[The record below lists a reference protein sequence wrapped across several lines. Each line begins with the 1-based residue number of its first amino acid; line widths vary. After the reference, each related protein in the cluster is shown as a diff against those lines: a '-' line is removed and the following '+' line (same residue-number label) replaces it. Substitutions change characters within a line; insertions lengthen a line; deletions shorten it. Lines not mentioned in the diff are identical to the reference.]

1 MTLIALKKRAVVLA
15 AIAALVA
22 LAVPQIAGA
31 ATYSF
36 NEGDLAN
43 GIGTTLGPDWLSV
56 IKEPIPGAD
65 LRFMA
70 SRWDAVEGY
79 RTGNLMVDA
88 NGWGMMATDGWTL
101 PATPIAYDTFIVEG
115 DTGEPWYCTGFD
127 VNNTTGSAKQLT
139 ITSSAGEGT
148 TDRVTVVTVPTG
160 VSHVDLTGEGHVN
173 IYDGWSLN
181 IEFTEVVGLG
191 FNNFNGGPMSE
202 YSSGDVEFT
211 AHMFGGAKFLGNS
224 YGLTALAKKDLRKA
238 ARAIKAAGYTS
249 VAVRGYT
256 ARIGEGSVAF
266 RTKLS
271 TARAKAAKTY
281 LASYLKTLGVSGVTI
296 SYKGYGSNNPVA
308 SNATYKGRQQNR
320 RVEIWA
326 LAGSSPR

>member
-1 MTLIALKKRAVVLA
+1 MTLTALKKRAVVLA
-15 AIAALVA
+15 AIAALAA

-36 NEGDLAN
+36 NEGDIAN
-43 GIGTTLGPDWLSV
+43 GLGTTLGPDWLSV
-56 IKEPIPGAD
+56 IKEPIPASD
-65 LRFMA
+65 MWFEA
-70 SRWDAVEGY
+70 SRYDAEEDSTY
-79 RTGNLMVDA
+79 LNLMVDG

-101 PATPIAYDTFIVEG
+101 PATPVAYDTFYMQG
-115 DTGEPWYCTGFD
+115 NAGEPWFCNGFD
-127 VNNTTGSAKQLT
+127 VNNTTGSAKQIT

-148 TDRVTVVTVPTG
+148 VDRVTVVTVPTG
-160 VSHVDLTGEGHVN
+160 VSHVDLTDEGHVN
-173 IYDGWSLN
+173 IPDGWSMN
-181 IEFTEVVGLG
+181 ITFSQMIGLG
-191 FNNFNGGPMSE
+191 FNNFNGGAMSE
-202 YSSGDVEFT
+202 YSSGEVEFT
-211 AHMFGGAKFLGNS
+211 AHKFGGAKFLGNS